1 MSIDGAEFRGVP
13 IAPSNATI
21 VFSRN
26 RLHPADRRTDGASGL
41 IPFDARIRFL
51 NGGTLATV
59 KWSAY
64 NGGNEDDTP
73 PSGTQVVGP
82 IELQAT
88 EAKGPSGRRTSGTA
102 ARPAATVWVYDNNN
116 TEFRPGTWL
125 GFGRAKRRVDIAER
139 DSNTNPRRQLGLAPT
154 LLPLPL
160 LVPLT
165 LTLTQASPSR
175 RGTVCTTSSTYGR
188 PSCQPSKG
196 LRKRLNLACYFNNP
210 GPALNRCHIFW

>member
-1 MSIDGAEFRGVP
+1 MSIEGAEFRSLP
-13 IAPSNATI
+13 IAPSSARI

-26 RLHPADRRTDGASGL
+26 RLFPEERRTDDASGL

-51 NGGTLATV
+51 NGRPLATV

-88 EAKGPSGRRTSGTA
+88 EAKGPSKRNPSGTA
-102 ARPAATVWVYDNNN
+102 ARPAATVWVYDKNN

-125 GFGRAKRRVDIAER
+125 GFGRAKR
-139 DSNTNPRRQLGLAPT
+139 
-154 LLPLPL
+154 
-160 LVPLT
+160 
-165 LTLTQASPSR
+165 
-175 RGTVCTTSSTYGR
+175 
-188 PSCQPSKG
+188 
-196 LRKRLNLACYFNNP
+196 
-210 GPALNRCHIFW
+210 